1 MATTR
6 QIKQNRAVA
15 TRPFYAAVGA
25 GDLAVAFARSTAGD
39 VQTRLSKVDLQP
51 KALREQG
58 RSIVT
63 ARVDELGQGAKDA
76 QARLETRVA
85 ELQKDAK
92 ALPGKVESLVNGYL
106 AALNDTVEDLN
117 KQYLGLAVRGNE
129 LVVRIRRQQA
139 TQDVKAE
146 TKKTVSKAKT
156 TATQTKKAGST
167 AKRSAKATGTT
178 AKKSAGAAKKAT
190 ADAAAKTGA

>member
-15 TRPFYAAVGA
+15 TRPLYAAVGA
-25 GDLAVAFARSTAGD
+25 GDLAVAFARSAAGD
-39 VQTRLSKVDLQP
+39 VQTRLAKIELQP
-51 KALREQG
+51 KTLR
-58 RSIVT
+58 
-63 ARVDELGQGAKDA
+63 DELGKGAKDA
-76 QARLETRVA
+76 QTRLETRVA
-85 ELQKDAK
+85 ELQKEAQ
-92 ALPGKVESLVNGYL
+92 AFPGKVEALVNGYL

-117 KQYLGLAVRGNE
+117 KQYLDLAVRGNE

-139 TQDVKAE
+139 TQDLKTE

-156 TATQTKKAGST
+156 TATQTQKAGST

-178 AKKSAGAAKKAT
+178 AKKSASAAKKAT
-190 ADAAAKTGA
+190 GDAAAKTGA